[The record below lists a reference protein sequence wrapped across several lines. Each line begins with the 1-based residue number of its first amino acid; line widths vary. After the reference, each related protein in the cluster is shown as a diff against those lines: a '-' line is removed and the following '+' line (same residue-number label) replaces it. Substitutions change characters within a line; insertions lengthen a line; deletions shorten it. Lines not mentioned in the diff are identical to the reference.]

1 MITKL
6 KYVGVS
12 KDDLIDKYILFIRSK
27 NKKIFKIAF
36 PTTFIIGPFAL
47 KRPLLPQMTVENE
60 QFQHFIR
67 QINTCFFSELSIKNG
82 TFVAKGGV
90 LEQKIIK

>member
-1 MITKL
+1 MRLISAAS
-6 KYVGVS
+6 GVS
-12 KDDLIDKYILFIRSK
+12 MYRNATQFYQMARTYRLTS
-27 NKKIFKIAF
+27 
-36 PTTFIIGPFAL
+36 AL
-47 KRPLLPQMTVENE
+47 PCIPDYL
-60 QFQHFIR
+60 R

>member
-1 MITKL
+1 MHLRK
-6 KYVGVS
+6 KV
-12 KDDLIDKYILFIRSK
+12 KKQ
-27 NKKIFKIAF
+27 KIFKIAF
-36 PTTFIIGPFAL
+36 PTTFILRPFGL
-47 KRPLLPQMTVENE
+47 KRPLLPQMTIENE

-90 LEQKIIK
+90 LEQKVKK